1 MENEARGTYTLTVRA
16 TPDQYEKLRKL
27 AEQYSTSMN
36 RYLLDA
42 ALNVELQAPPVM
54 AVVGESGGHDVY
66 LDSLAKIEGELKRI
80 GEHLFEL
87 QMSFGEARKKGEIE
101 EKYAFE
107 CVLFLQNI
115 DFLTGNIEEYMAG
128 EAHACASA
136 GALR

>member
-1 MENEARGTYTLTVRA
+1 METEARNSYTLTVRA
-16 TPDQYEKLRKL
+16 TPEEYERIWKL
-27 AEQYSTSMN
+27 AGQYNASMN

-42 ALNVELQAPPVM
+42 ALNARLQAPPVM
-54 AVVGESGGHDVY
+54 AVVGDVNTPDAY
-66 LDSLAKIEGELKRI
+66 LDSLGKIQGELKRI

-115 DFLTGNIEEYMAG
+115 DFLTGNIEEYAAG
-128 EAHACASA
+128 EAHALA
-136 GALR
+136 GREAWA